1 MKKLVLIFFVALSF
15 AMQGQTSTVTYP
27 VSSTAIANPERGFF
41 KFTET
46 HSNAY
51 SSLNATTLTNYR
63 VNQKITL
70 IYRAFY
76 LENFINTP
84 ISAAYLTLM
93 QQDFDK
99 IRQAGLKC
107 IIRFAYADDESAIQR
122 DATKTQMLS
131 HIQQIAPLLQAN
143 EDVISVLQAGF
154 IGLWG
159 EWYYTSQPEFGGWGY
174 NQTNLTTTNNN
185 HRRDIMNALLNA
197 LPASRMIQVRYPSFK
212 QTMYSSTAVS
222 TSQAFTQTNLARLA
236 HHNDCFLASS
246 TDFGTYDNVS
256 TQYPYLEQDT
266 KFVAMGG
273 ETCAINLPRSGCAS
287 ALQEMSKFH
296 WSFLNMDYFPGVI
309 SGFQTDNCFAD
320 IENKLGYRLEMRSS
334 TFPVTAM
341 VGSILPVTMRL
352 FNTGFASPYNARNVS
367 LILKNQTT
375 NQIIALPLNTDPRRW
390 LGPNEITISENI
402 QLPSS
407 LPVGNYRLY
416 LHIADASPSLATRPE
431 YAIQLANTNMWD
443 ATNGYN
449 NLNYI
454 LNVTSPLALAETV
467 KIESVIYPVPA
478 QDELYVEMAGIE
490 DYQVIL
496 YNALGQKIDTQQ
508 TVSNNRKTLYVRGLG
523 EGVYFVEVSKDGIK
537 DTQRVVL
544 TDD

>member
-1 MKKLVLIFFVALSF
+1 MLSLALSF
-15 AMQGQTSTVTYP
+15 GLQGQTTTVTYP
-27 VSSTAIANPERGFF
+27 VMTSAIANPERGFF

-46 HSNAY
+46 HSTGY
-51 SSLNATTLTNYR
+51 SSLNTTTLTNYR

-76 LENFINTP
+76 LENFINSP

-107 IIRFAYADDESAIQR
+107 VIRFAYSDDDTATQR
-122 DATKTQMLS
+122 DASKATMLN

-174 NQTNLTTTNNN
+174 NQTNLTTANNN
-185 HRRDIMNALLNA
+185 HRKDIMNALLSA

-212 QTMYSSTAVS
+212 QLMYSPTAITST
-222 TSQAFTQTNLARLA
+222 QAFTQTNSARIA

-246 TDFGTYDNVS
+246 TDFGTYDNTA
-256 TQYPYLEQDT
+256 TQYPYMEQDT
-266 KFVAMGG
+266 KFLAMGG

-287 ALQEMSKFH
+287 ALQEMAKFH
-296 WSFLNMDYFPGVI
+296 WSFMNIDYFPGVI
-309 SGFQTDNCFAD
+309 DGFQTNNCYAD
-320 IENKLGYRLEMRSS
+320 IENKLGYRFEMRSS
-334 TFPVTAM
+334 TFPTTAM
-341 VGSILPVTMRL
+341 VGSVLPVNFKL
-352 FNTGFASPYNARNVS
+352 LNAGFAAPYNARTVS
-367 LILKNQTT
+367 LILKNTTT
-375 NQIIALPLNTDPRRW
+375 NQIISLPMNTDPRRW
-390 LGPNEITISENI
+390 LGPTEIIVAENL

-416 LHIADASPSLATRPE
+416 LHIADASPSLANRPE
-431 YAIQLANTNMWD
+431 YAIQMANSNMWN
-443 ATNGYN
+443 ASTGYN
-449 NLNYI
+449 DLNYI
-454 LNVTSPLALAETV
+454 LNVTSPLALAENV
-467 KIESVIYPVPA
+467 KFESVIYPVPA
-478 QDELYVEMAGIE
+478 QNELHVEMAGIE
-490 DYQVIL
+490 NYQVVL
-496 YNALGQKIDTQQ
+496 YNSLGQKINTEQSL
-508 TVSNNRKTLYVRGLG
+508 VNNRKTIYVNGLSD
-523 EGVYFVEVSKDGIK
+523 GVYFVEISKDGIK
-537 DTQRVVL
+537 DTRRVVL